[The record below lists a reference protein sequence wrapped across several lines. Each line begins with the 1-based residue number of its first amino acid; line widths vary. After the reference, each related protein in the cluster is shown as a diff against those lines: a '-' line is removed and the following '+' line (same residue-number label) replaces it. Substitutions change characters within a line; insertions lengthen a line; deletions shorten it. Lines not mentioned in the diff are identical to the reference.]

1 MLLQTMHKFCTLF
14 PQLCVMSLGYKKQ
27 KHAKLTL
34 TSKSDY
40 AARYSVRISFR
51 GQTSTVHSGISN
63 WLYFEKTFC
72 ISTSCNCKNVHLC
85 HSYNPGSMSD
95 VLYQNVTISVTAMLV
110 KFLTVFGPF
119 TSMYLTNS
127 ATNYELIRLF
137 VVCIIMRKIINHA
150 VNYARA

>member
-1 MLLQTMHKFCTLF
+1 
-14 PQLCVMSLGYKKQ
+14 VAKQ
-27 KHAKLTL
+27 VLYTVASATDC
-34 TSKSDY
+34 TSKKRFAS
-40 AARYSVRISFR
+40 ARVV
-51 GQTSTVHSGISN
+51 TA
-63 WLYFEKTFC
+63 
-72 ISTSCNCKNVHLC
+72 KNVHLC

-95 VLYQNVTISVTAMLV
+95 VLYQNVIISVTAMLV